1 MSKINLLQNEH
12 DAYGE
17 LRVETFRFPAT
28 LSIKN
33 DVSECKRDVV
43 RWEDVWRILMVLC
56 SRTKEFKRSI
66 GSGNLPWIV
75 QSTQCN
81 AGEVRFCDAEKK
93 SWKLTVC
100 GSLVKQQVNVANTL
114 RFCGFGS
121 CFCSLENQDDEDVEW
136 LRCLN
141 YKIKECVDKGH
152 SALRIAVSND
162 LIVGTDDWYS
172 RAINMLRKEI
182 ASSNNRLLPV
192 LREFRYVAKAV
203 WFRVAFEEYRGDNY
217 HSVFAQCIGFD
228 LSASNRTQIMAFA
241 AECPF
246 EFSDIDSFRQ
256 YVWCLRFVN
265 EGDSVNGIDSF
276 TARALRVIDNLEESD
291 ACSATTELYSRLDYG
306 QDICKHIRDIL
317 VGKWRDDFVDFVR
330 VFKNRLSLGDVAQ
343 WLDALY
349 KSARRVVVGFRKKNA
364 REAGRPD
371 QLPEISLDY
380 NGDVVLGP
388 PSETSYEEDTYC
400 NGDEFRF
407 YRSTDARSCATWRFV
422 DGFFD
427 CDHRSV
433 LLKKLRRIEFKKSDS
448 NNACEI
454 VKHLI
459 TDQELG
465 IGIYNVC
472 PSSTSACGYSLG
484 YRCPVFYKDDESSKS
499 EKLREGEY
507 YKVVSIRGETVQVI
521 AYSAEC
527 PEGCPVPVNEFTETS
542 GMPTNVFRIPTGTL
556 RLRVGKML
564 FEIVDSR
571 VDKLVHDT
579 NFRITCVRNKCG
591 GPAGFRFFY
600 KRDVYPLHDIGH
612 VTDLWYEFDGGR
624 HEMPILVTINN
635 IWQTPVDWLW
645 HPNGKLIMKTD
656 DRNERS
662 FPVTFVDVDF
672 SEIEGIPF
680 SFEEGRHVRIRTGT
694 DWHEYDVG
702 PNDVEVS
709 LEYRGIYFRPR
720 INREGVQLCLQGRVI
735 AATKGRNPGVEVA
748 YDDIYDDAMTLHIQN
763 TDAANLKFFY
773 GDMLY
778 PLDIPLRQDGTVLF
792 RRLLDISSI
801 RDALPVDC
809 MISPL
814 SGIGA
819 YSFRIYDSKSAVLEV
834 THGNY
839 EKRVVVDRRANSDDL
854 DIQYFSSY
862 RHHVTKN
869 KIMLAYLLSHRQ
881 DESPRFFPLEERMC
895 VDDPQ
900 GLGRCVES
908 VVAKDFFKQDI
919 EWGTGVIGF
928 VVEQNQFG
936 VNVQTTGFFIVAS
949 NPAPACLEGDV
960 LKDLRIA
967 LSERQVRRDVR
978 MSEEDRQ
985 RLHRIENEFMSE
997 DVQKQEALRE
1007 YIRNAATVAI
1017 EMDALGSINSF
1028 CNSIRNKDGEIAWVS
1043 GFVFMAGWFV
1053 REFISEEGFNDMWPF
1068 PVYWH
1073 SLLVAYRYQNVI
1085 NPPEDESWEPR
1096 VRYLLYD
1103 IFESYSQ
1110 KGDCASLLLHVER
1123 MIAKIVP
1130 DGIVPQEGEV
1140 VIPNKPPTA
1149 LCVFRT
1155 NGLIPRE
1162 HTFSYFRF
1170 FKMLVILG
1178 EALDEW
1184 RMTPTLNELLF
1195 DNHDQYNFTL
1205 QDLREY
1211 LLFIDELDK
1220 ELDNENLFCRK
1231 FIANIA
1237 SKRFFNRKNQEMSH
1251 VSV

>member
-1 MSKINLLQNEH
+1 MSKINLLQNEY

-17 LRVETFRFPAT
+17 LRVGTFRFPAT
-28 LSIKN
+28 LYMKN
-33 DVSECKRDVV
+33 DVSECKRDVG
-43 RWEDVWRILMVLC
+43 RWEDVWRILMVFC

-66 GSGNLPWIV
+66 DGGNLPWIV
-75 QSTQCN
+75 QATQCDD
-81 AGEVRFCDAEKK
+81 GEVRFCDAEKK
-93 SWKLTVC
+93 SWKLKGC
-100 GSLVKQQVNVANTL
+100 DSLITRQVNVANTL
-114 RFCGFGS
+114 RLCGFER
-121 CFCSLENQDDEDVEW
+121 CVCSLENQDDEDVEW

-141 YKIKECVDKGH
+141 YKIKECVEKGH
-152 SALRIAVSND
+152 SALRIALSND

-172 RAINMLRKEI
+172 RAICVLRKEI

-192 LREFRYVAKAV
+192 LREFRYAAKAV

-217 HSVFAQCIGFD
+217 HSVFAQYIGFD

-246 EFSDIDSFRQ
+246 GFSDIDSFRQ
-256 YVWCLRFVN
+256 YVWCLRFAN

-276 TARALRVIDNLEESD
+276 TARALRVIYNMDESD
-291 ACSATTELYSRLDYG
+291 ACSSTTELYSRLDYG
-306 QDICKHIRDIL
+306 QDICKHIRDVL
-317 VGKWRDDFVDFVR
+317 VGEWRDDFVEFVH
-330 VFKNRLSLGDVAQ
+330 VFKNRRSLGEVAQ

-349 KSARRVVVGFRKKNA
+349 KSASRVLVAFRKKNA

-380 NGDVVLGP
+380 NGNVILEP
-388 PSETSYEEDTYC
+388 PSETSYEEGTYC
-400 NGDEFRF
+400 NGDEFQF

-422 DGFFD
+422 DGIFD

-433 LLKKLRRIEFKKSDS
+433 LLKKLCRIEFKKSDN

-459 TDQELG
+459 TDHESG

-484 YRCPVFYKDDESSKS
+484 YRCPVFYRDDESSKS

-507 YKVVSIRGETVQVI
+507 YKIVSIRGEIVHVI

-542 GMPTNVFRIPTGTL
+542 GVPTNVFRIPIGTL

-571 VDKLVHDT
+571 VDKLVHGT
-579 NFRITCVRNKCG
+579 NFRITCVRNKSG

-612 VTDLWYEFDGGR
+612 VTDLWYEFDGVR
-624 HEMPILVTINN
+624 HQMPILVTINN
-635 IWQTPVDWLW
+635 TWKTPVGWLW

-672 SEIEGIPF
+672 SEIEAPPF

-702 PNDVEVS
+702 PNDVEVCI
-709 LEYRGIYFRPR
+709 EYGGIHFRPR
-720 INREGVQLCLQGRVI
+720 INREGVQLCLQGKVV
-735 AATKGRNPGVEVA
+735 AATKGRIPRVAVA
-748 YDDIYDDAMTLHIQN
+748 YDDIVDDEVMLRIQVP
-763 TDAANLKFFY
+763 DAEDMKFFY
-773 GDMLY
+773 DDMDMLH
-778 PLDIPLRQDGTVLF
+778 PIDMPLRQDGSVLL
-792 RRLLDISSI
+792 RRLLNTALFKEI
-801 RDALPVDC
+801 LPVDC
-809 MISPL
+809 IISLP
-814 SGIGA
+814 SGFGA

-834 THGNY
+834 AHGNY
-839 EKRVVVDRRANSDDL
+839 EKRVVVDRLANSDDL
-854 DIQYFSSY
+854 HIRYFSSY
-862 RHHVTKN
+862 RHHVTAN
-869 KIMLAYLLSHRQ
+869 KIELAYLLSHRQ
-881 DESPRFFPLEERMC
+881 DESPRFFPLEERML

-908 VVAKDFFKQDI
+908 VVAKDFFKQDV
-919 EWGTGVIGF
+919 EWGAGVIGF
-928 VVEQNQFG
+928 VVERNQFS
-936 VNVQTTGFFIVAS
+936 VSVQTTGFFIAAP
-949 NPAPACLEGDV
+949 NPMPVCLDGDI

-967 LSERQVRRDVR
+967 LSERQVRRDVP
-978 MSEEDRQ
+978 MSGEDRQ
-985 RLHRIENEFMSE
+985 RLKRIENEFMSE
-997 DVQKQEALRE
+997 DVQKQDALRK

-1017 EMDALGSINSF
+1017 EMNALGSINSF
-1028 CNSIRNKDGEIAWVS
+1028 CNSIKNKEGKIAWVS

-1053 REFISEEGFNDMWPF
+1053 RGFINEAGFNDNWPF

-1073 SLLVAYRYQNVI
+1073 PLLVAYRYQNV
-1085 NPPEDESWEPR
+1085 NPPEDERWELQ

-1103 IFESYSQ
+1103 IFENYSQ
-1110 KGDCASLLLHVER
+1110 KGNCASLLLRVER

-1130 DGIVPQEGEV
+1130 DGIVPREGEV

-1149 LCVFRT
+1149 LCKFKT
-1155 NGLIPRE
+1155 NDLIPRE
-1162 HTFSYFRF
+1162 YTFSYFRL
-1170 FKMLVILG
+1170 FKNWV
-1178 EALDEW
+1178 AD
-1184 RMTPTLNELLF
+1184 
-1195 DNHDQYNFTL
+1195 
-1205 QDLREY
+1205 
-1211 LLFIDELDK
+1211 
-1220 ELDNENLFCRK
+1220 
-1231 FIANIA
+1231 
-1237 SKRFFNRKNQEMSH
+1237 
-1251 VSV
+1251 